1 MIDFVNVKK
10 AYPNGTMALKGVN
23 LHIDEGE
30 FVFIVGHSGA
40 GKTTLMKLLLR
51 EEKISSGKLIVGDYD
66 LANMSNFRVP
76 YYRRELG
83 VVFQDFR
90 LFPKKTVYENVAFAM
105 EVVGTPKKKIKRRV
119 PAILNT
125 VNLSGKQDSFPNEI
139 SGGEQQRVALAR
151 ALANNPK
158 VIIADEPTGNID
170 PKMSLEIMSLLVKI
184 NKLGKTVIV
193 VTHEKN
199 LVDYYKQRVVSL
211 KDGYIVEDRV
221 GGMFTEASEGDENE
235 EESAVKIPEKVIV
248 NSLGEPI
255 SSNQNTAEM
264 PRKNPAQR
272 EQMAQNRRPL
282 NRRPA
287 NGQQGAQQP
296 RQQKRPS
303 NNLGGDKE

>member
-10 AYPNGTMALKGVN
+10 AYPNGTMALKGIN
-23 LHIDEGE
+23 LHIDDGE

-51 EEKISSGKLIVGDYD
+51 EEKPTSGKLIVGDYN
-66 LANMSNFRVP
+66 LTEMSNFKVP

-90 LFPKKTVYENVAFAM
+90 LFPKKTVFENVAFAM
-105 EVVGTPKKKIKRRV
+105 EVVGTPRKMIRRRV

-125 VNLSGKQDSFPNEI
+125 VNLNGKQDSFPHEI

-170 PKMSLEIMSLLVKI
+170 PRMSLEIMNLLVKI

-193 VTHEKN
+193 VTHDKD
-199 LVDYYKQRVVSL
+199 LVDYHKQRVVML
-211 KDGYIVEDRV
+211 QEGRIIDDHV
-221 GGMFTEASEGDENE
+221 GGMFN
-235 EESAVKIPEKVIV
+235 
-248 NSLGEPI
+248 
-255 SSNQNTAEM
+255 
-264 PRKNPAQR
+264 
-272 EQMAQNRRPL
+272 
-282 NRRPA
+282 
-287 NGQQGAQQP
+287 
-296 RQQKRPS
+296 
-303 NNLGGDKE
+303 

>member
-10 AYPNGTMALKGVN
+10 AYPNGTLALKGIN
-23 LHIDEGE
+23 LHIDDGE
-30 FVFIVGHSGA
+30 FVFVVGHSGA

-51 EEKISSGKLIVGDYD
+51 EEKPTSGKLIVGKYN
-66 LANMSNFRVP
+66 LTEMSNFRVP

-105 EVVGTPKKKIKRRV
+105 EVVGTPRKMIRRRV

-125 VNLSGKQDSFPNEI
+125 VNLAGKQDSFPNEI

-170 PKMSLEIMSLLVKI
+170 PKMSLEIMNLLIKI

-199 LVDYYKQRVVSL
+199 LVDYYNKRVVIL
-211 KDGYIVEDRV
+211 KDGLITEDRV
-221 GGMFTEASEGDENE
+221 GGMFE
-235 EESAVKIPEKVIV
+235 
-248 NSLGEPI
+248 
-255 SSNQNTAEM
+255 
-264 PRKNPAQR
+264 
-272 EQMAQNRRPL
+272 
-282 NRRPA
+282 
-287 NGQQGAQQP
+287 
-296 RQQKRPS
+296 
-303 NNLGGDKE
+303 

>member
-1 MIDFVNVKK
+1 MVLLRRSHSLLCFLLLKFHKSATEYLHLPALWRNCGRKQQETWCRCAYLAPNERTMIDFVNVKK
-10 AYPNGTMALKGVN
+10 AYPNGTLALKGVN
-23 LHIDEGE
+23 LHIDDGE
-30 FVFIVGHSGA
+30 FVFVVGHSGA

-51 EEKISSGKLIVGDYD
+51 EEKPTSGKLIVGGYN
-66 LANMSNFRVP
+66 LTEMSNFRVP

-105 EVVGTPKKKIKRRV
+105 EVVGTPRRMIRRRV

-125 VNLSGKQDSFPNEI
+125 VNLAGKHDSFPNEI

-170 PKMSLEIMSLLVKI
+170 PKMSLEIMNLLIKI

-199 LVDYYKQRVVSL
+199 LVDYYNKRVVIL
-211 KDGYIVEDRV
+211 KDGLITEDRV
-221 GGMFTEASEGDENE
+221 GGMFE
-235 EESAVKIPEKVIV
+235 
-248 NSLGEPI
+248 
-255 SSNQNTAEM
+255 
-264 PRKNPAQR
+264 
-272 EQMAQNRRPL
+272 
-282 NRRPA
+282 
-287 NGQQGAQQP
+287 
-296 RQQKRPS
+296 
-303 NNLGGDKE
+303 

>member
-10 AYPNGTMALKGVN
+10 AYPNGTLALKGVN
-23 LHIDEGE
+23 LHIDDGE
-30 FVFIVGHSGA
+30 FVFVVGHSGA

-51 EEKISSGKLIVGDYD
+51 EEKPTSGKLIVGKYN
-66 LANMSNFRVP
+66 LTEMSNFRVP

-105 EVVGTPKKKIKRRV
+105 EVVGTPRKMIRRRV

-125 VNLSGKQDSFPNEI
+125 VNLAGKQDSFPNEI

-170 PKMSLEIMSLLVKI
+170 PKMSLEIMNLLIKI

-199 LVDYYKQRVVSL
+199 LVDYYNKRVVIL
-211 KDGYIVEDRV
+211 KDGLITEDRV
-221 GGMFTEASEGDENE
+221 GGMFE
-235 EESAVKIPEKVIV
+235 
-248 NSLGEPI
+248 
-255 SSNQNTAEM
+255 
-264 PRKNPAQR
+264 
-272 EQMAQNRRPL
+272 
-282 NRRPA
+282 
-287 NGQQGAQQP
+287 
-296 RQQKRPS
+296 
-303 NNLGGDKE
+303 